1 MTMMIKRALFALM
14 LLMGSGT
21 VLADEAAAGA
31 EAQFSDAEKTM
42 WLGDQLAQVKAPTR
56 LAYSFVRS
64 GTYEQ
69 GFTDTVQLDLVR
81 VKPNGLKDG
90 MLRFFTGER
99 NFPVPPAEDTD
110 ANPVLKIYFQG
121 DVYEMNRLTDPDGK
135 SRERWRY
142 FQRRIKLALSESATI
157 TPTEIEFE
165 GKKVAGKKIQFQ
177 PFVKDPKRAEFEK
190 FADKAYAVTVS
201 DQLPGYV
208 YKIETVIPGP
218 SGQPPLVHEV
228 LTLDSV
234 TPLPTAKTARNEP
247 RKAQ

>member
-1 MTMMIKRALFALM
+1 MTMTIKRAALALLF
-14 LLMGSGT
+14 LMGGAH
-21 VLADEAAAGA
+21 VVADEAANESAPFSEA
-31 EAQFSDAEKTM
+31 EQMM
-42 WLGDQLAQVKAPTR
+42 WLGNQLGAVAQPSR
-56 LAYSFVRS
+56 LVYSFARN
-64 GTYEQ
+64 GTYER
-69 GFTDTVQLDLVR
+69 GFTDSVELDVTR

-90 MLRFFTGER
+90 VLRFFSGER

-142 FQRRIKLALSESATI
+142 FQRRIKLALAETATI
-157 TPTEIEFE
+157 SPTRFEFAGKQYE
-165 GKKVAGKKIQFQ
+165 GKTIQFQ
-177 PFVKDPKRAEFEK
+177 PYKQDPKRAEFEK

-201 DQLPGYV
+201 PQLPGYV

-228 LTLDSV
+228 LTLEQV
-234 TPLPTAKTARNEP
+234 APLTAVKPTPASPTRS
-247 RKAQ
+247 